1 MQFAASGRIVVIA
14 QWVLAVLLPVFVFIG
29 RGFVGAELG
38 WMAVIG
44 IIYGWIFIVLLLVPP
59 IITLFDTEARRSGT
73 VRELYAIFMAIVWF
87 GLLLAGLTI
96 PDSGDSGHLVSALS
110 AWTGA
115 SYEFSSAVFNA
126 GAGVAALGWVAL
138 VVVAVMGAIRGRRT
152 KA

>member
-1 MQFAASGRIVVIA
+1 MQFAASGRVVVIA
-14 QWVLAVLLPVFVFIG
+14 QWVLAVFLPVFVFLG

-44 IIYGWIFIVLLLVPP
+44 VVYGWIFIVLLLIPP

-73 VRELYAIFMAIVWF
+73 VRELYAVFLALLWF

-96 PDSGDSGHLVSALS
+96 PDSGDSGHLRSALS

-115 SYEFSSAVFNA
+115 SYELSSAVFNA
-126 GAGVAALGWVAL
+126 GAGVAALAWIAS
-138 VVVAVMGAIRGRRT
+138 VVVAVMGAIRGRS
-152 KA
+152 